1 MDYCKYTL
9 EEYNQV
15 MNLRKNFGWGPTKIS
30 SFLFDK
36 GINIKEGAIIGWI
49 HKNKRPYEEVL
60 IKKIPEE
67 SKILT
72 EEKAYILGVLCG
84 DGYLTFQKE
93 KSRYLIGLDV
103 CDEDFADEFRRC
115 LKEVYGLLPSKI
127 LRNRR
132 VTNFSKNP
140 KLMYCIY
147 LTSKLVVED
156 LLRYSKSFKTKEWTV
171 PEEILNSSIEIK
183 SAFLRGL
190 FDSEGTII
198 DLSKGRAILQLCS
211 GNDKSLLVIKDILLN
226 DFGVNTKIDFNNN
239 KVMQLRTYRYENIKN
254 FSDKIGFTIK
264 RKKEKLAFCLS
275 SYKRKGLRKYNQDFK
290 ANVLQLLSQGFS
302 AYKIGKILKFPHTN
316 VYDFV
321 KQQNRLIKE

>member
-93 KSRYLIGLDV
+93 KSRYLIG
-103 CDEDFADEFRRC
+103 
-115 LKEVYGLLPSKI
+115 
-127 LRNRR
+127 
-132 VTNFSKNP
+132 
-140 KLMYCIY
+140 
-147 LTSKLVVED
+147 
-156 LLRYSKSFKTKEWTV
+156 
-171 PEEILNSSIEIK
+171 
-183 SAFLRGL
+183 
-190 FDSEGTII
+190 
-198 DLSKGRAILQLCS
+198 
-211 GNDKSLLVIKDILLN
+211 
-226 DFGVNTKIDFNNN
+226 
-239 KVMQLRTYRYENIKN
+239 
-254 FSDKIGFTIK
+254 
-264 RKKEKLAFCLS
+264 
-275 SYKRKGLRKYNQDFK
+275 YK
-290 ANVLQLLSQGFS
+290 
-302 AYKIGKILKFPHTN
+302 P
-316 VYDFV
+316 
-321 KQQNRLIKE
+321 